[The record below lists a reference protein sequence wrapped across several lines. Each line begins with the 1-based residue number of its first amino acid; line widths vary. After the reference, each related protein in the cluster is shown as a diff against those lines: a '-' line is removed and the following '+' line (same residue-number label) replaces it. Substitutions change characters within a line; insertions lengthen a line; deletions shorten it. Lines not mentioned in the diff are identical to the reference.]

1 MTYIYILDDFYFNHL
16 DVEKYKEL
24 SLVLKIILVRSH
36 CEAVIE
42 WRAWEDWLS
51 GLRHYTKN

>member
-1 MTYIYILDDFYFNHL
+1 MWHILDDFYFNHL